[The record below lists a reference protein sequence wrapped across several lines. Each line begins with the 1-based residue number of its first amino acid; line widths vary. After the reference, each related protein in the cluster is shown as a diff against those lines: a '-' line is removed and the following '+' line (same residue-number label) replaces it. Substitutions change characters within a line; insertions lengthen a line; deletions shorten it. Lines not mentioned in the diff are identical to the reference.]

1 MIILTGVSQD
11 DVEALK
17 WYRLAADQG
26 DDQAKSN
33 KEILEKKWP
42 NSK

>member
-1 MIILTGVSQD
+1 MYDNVTGVSQD

-26 DDQAKSN
+26 NAKAQYN
-33 KEILEKKWP
+33 LGIMHRNGHRK
-42 NSK
+42 